1 MRILQI
7 TDLHIGE
14 VYEDTFGVDVRKN
27 FVTIL
32 EKAQQSAPD
41 HIVITGD
48 LCFQSGDME
57 IYNWIHDRLESTQIP
72 YSIIAGNH
80 DDSKMLADVFGLR
93 HLMEGEDLF
102 YKLKL
107 NGQDLLYLDTSS
119 DNLSKTQ
126 LNWLKSKLSK
136 GSERIIVFMHH
147 PPAHAGVPFMDENY
161 PLKNYQEVQEVLLQ
175 SNREI
180 HVFCG
185 HYHVE
190 KTLQMD
196 KLSIY
201 ITPSTF
207 FQLDQDSVAFKV
219 DHHDIAYRV
228 LEFGPTDFMTEVTY
242 FKGHQLKKV
251 V

>member
-27 FVTIL
+27 FDTIL

-57 IYNWIHDRLESTQIP
+57 IYNWIHDRLESIQIP
-72 YSIIAGNH
+72 YSVIAGNH
-80 DDSKMLADVFGLR
+80 DDYKMLADVFGLR

-107 NGQDLLYLDTSS
+107 NGQDLLYLDTST
-119 DNLSKTQ
+119 NYLSKTQ
-126 LNWLKSKLSK
+126 LDWLRSKLSRA
-136 GSERIIVFMHH
+136 SHRIIVFMHH
-147 PPAHAGVPFMDENY
+147 PPAHVGVPFMDENY
-161 PLKNYQEVQEVLLQ
+161 PLNNYQEVQDVLLQ
-175 SNREI
+175 SDREI

-190 KTLQMD
+190 KTIQVG
-196 KLSIY
+196 KLSVH

-207 FQLDQDSVAFKV
+207 FQLDQNSVEFKV
-219 DHHDIAYRV
+219 DHHDIAYRE
-228 LEFGPTDFMTEVTY
+228 LECGPTEFKTKVTY
-242 FKGHQLKKV
+242 CKGNQLKKV

>member
-1 MRILQI
+1 MRIIQI

-14 VYEDTFGVDVRKN
+14 IYEDTFGVDVRKN

-57 IYNWIHDRLESTQIP
+57 IYNWIHDRLESIQIP

-107 NGQDLLYLDTSS
+107 NGQDLEIELNGKLEMANKERKDMK
-119 DNLSKTQ
+119 NLS
-126 LNWLKSKLSK
+126 LVCCYLSK
-136 GSERIIVFMHH
+136 
-147 PPAHAGVPFMDENY
+147 D
-161 PLKNYQEVQEVLLQ
+161 
-175 SNREI
+175 
-180 HVFCG
+180 
-185 HYHVE
+185 
-190 KTLQMD
+190 
-196 KLSIY
+196 
-201 ITPSTF
+201 
-207 FQLDQDSVAFKV
+207 
-219 DHHDIAYRV
+219 
-228 LEFGPTDFMTEVTY
+228 
-242 FKGHQLKKV
+242 
-251 V
+251 